1 MTSISGN
8 AWHDELVQWIRRNGG
23 EIHPNL
29 TLDAVNDTS
38 RGIKA
43 SQGIEKGEL
52 LIRLPGNLALDGSS
66 LPLTFIVES
75 AAASSGDDNNKSS
88 DTKQIAE
95 RRTASAWLR
104 CLTSLLTQCSRH
116 RGDRTNNVLKEQSE
130 IDFGPYLDSLP
141 DSYDTL
147 LDASSWPDEDV
158 STLLGGTALGMMVE
172 EERRNHTLKE
182 RCNLSVKPYLKH
194 VGLWAEDCD
203 DEEKESSRF
212 NEFQRAC
219 ACVSTR
225 GFHLQQKDGETAAEE
240 SAQGPADGNYSG
252 PYLLPYI
259 DLLNH
264 STEKKCTTLQR
275 DTSDG
280 TFTMIAERPINAGE
294 EICHAYGKGLTSA
307 QLLQTFGFVETG
319 ASKRAAGNEWSGD
332 DEDGSD
338 GSNGVRYGTTPVTIS
353 AQAVLRACR
362 SVIDSSFPEE
372 LRDTM
377 EENDIPDETWGL
389 PTEERDIL
397 SHGLISD
404 DIIAAVDKPLPD
416 ELVTLCC
423 LPFMPDEV
431 YAEWSS
437 DSCLWSA
444 EILED
449 YFLGKLALRS
459 LMKVLGAKMEQYS
472 ALDSSACGFNV
483 LVDDEHKGG
492 GQGDPDVL
500 LLKRLLKASSKDI
513 VDESKRRRAIYALT
527 IRLEEKHCLR
537 VLQKE
542 MINVLRSLD
551 DDEEDR
557 ETDNDDGQSGKR
569 SSSDIDGASSSKK
582 IKL

>member
-1 MTSISGN
+1 M
-8 AWHDELVQWIRRNGG
+8 QWIRRNGG

-29 TLDAVNDTS
+29 ALDVVNDTS

-43 SQGIEKGEL
+43 SQAIEKGEL

-75 AAASSGDDNNKSS
+75 AAASSGDNNKSS

-95 RRTASAWLR
+95 SRTASPWLR
-104 CLTSLLTQCSRH
+104 CLTSLLIQCSKH
-116 RGDRTNNVLKEQSE
+116 RGDKTNNVLKEQSE

-158 STLLGGTALGMMVE
+158 STLLGGTALGMMVQ

-203 DEEKESSRF
+203 DEAKKSSQF
-212 NEFQRAC
+212 HEFQQAC

-225 GFHLQQKDGETAAEE
+225 GFHLQQADGETSATTE
-240 SAQGPADGNYSG
+240 SARGPADGNYSG

-294 EICHAYGKGLTSA
+294 DICHAYGTGLTSA

-319 ASKRAAGNEWSGD
+319 ASKRAAGNEWGSD

-338 GSNGVRYGTTPVTIS
+338 VSNKVRYGTTPVTIS
-353 AQAVLRACR
+353 AQAVLRACH

-372 LRDTM
+372 LSQTM

-389 PTEERDIL
+389 PTKERDIL

-404 DIIAAVDKPLPD
+404 DIIVTAGEPLPD

-423 LPFMPDEV
+423 LPFLPDEV

-449 YFLGKLALRS
+449 YFLGKLALRA
-459 LMKVLGAKMEQYS
+459 LMKVLGTKMEQYS
-472 ALDSSACGFNV
+472 ALDSSACGLNI
-483 LVDDEHKGG
+483 LAGDEHKGDG
-492 GQGDPDVL
+492 HDDPDVL
-500 LLKRLLKASSKDI
+500 LLRRALKASNEDI
-513 VDESKRRRAIYALT
+513 VDENKRRRAIYALT

-537 VLQKE
+537 LLQKE
-542 MINVLRSLD
+542 MINLLRSLD

-557 ETDNDDGQSGKR
+557 EGDNDNGQSEKR
-569 SSSDIDGASSSKK
+569 SSGDTDGASSSKK